1 MSNNQKPIKLISRTK
16 NDRLDELSDEQLMR
30 IGELALMR

>member
-1 MSNNQKPIKLISRTK
+1 MSQNQKPIKLITRTK
-16 NDRLDELSDEQLMR
+16 NDRLDELTDVQLMR